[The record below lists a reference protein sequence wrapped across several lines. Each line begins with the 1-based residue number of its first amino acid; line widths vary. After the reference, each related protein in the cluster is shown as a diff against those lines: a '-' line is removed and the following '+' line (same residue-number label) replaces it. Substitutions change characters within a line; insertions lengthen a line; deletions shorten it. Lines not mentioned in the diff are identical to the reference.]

1 MGWTSCLVRSQLSM
15 INFWNHLVNL
25 ENNRLPKRI
34 LLYNISNTNRCN
46 NWFTELNKLKQI
58 SIAENLTLI
67 SINQCRIEFSNNQS
81 ISWNNNRYQ
90 KIKLRY
96 YNLFKS
102 DLKPEPYLLTNLSK
116 SQRSVYAQFRSGIL
130 PLAIETGRFS
140 NVSLNNRTCI
150 VCNSEAI
157 EDEYHFLCICPGYE
171 TERKLLYIKV
181 AEKFSEFRNL
191 DNFDRFML
199 LNTDECQ
206 KYTAIYVH
214 NAFKL
219 RKESMYQ

>member
-1 MGWTSCLVRSQLSM
+1 M
-15 INFWNHLVNL
+15 

-34 LLYNISNTNRCN
+34 LLYNVSNRNRCN
-46 NWFTELNKLKQI
+46 NWFTELNKLTQI
-58 SIAENLTLI
+58 TVDENLPLI
-67 SINQCRIEFSNNQS
+67 DVNQCKTEFTNSQS
-81 ISWNNNRYQ
+81 ILWNNNRYQ

-102 DLKPEPYLLTNLSK
+102 DLKPEPYLLTNLNK